1 MEANRVQR
9 LALLTVVALL
19 LGGIM
24 ACGFGGGAGTA
35 TPLVTPE
42 SPGTA
47 KPRVTLESP
56 TSGIELEVGQQ
67 VEIVG
72 MVEDPK
78 GVVSVDLA
86 VDGVLYTT
94 EYSPSAGEQPQWE
107 FVETWVA
114 EVDPGIYTL
123 TFTAY
128 NVDKVASDP
137 VTISVTVVEGAAP
150 EPTGAVTLAT
160 STPPPGT
167 TETVPPPPGQP
178 DLTITEFYVD
188 PANPAYGASAQATF
202 TIRNAGSAPAGDCHV
217 MYIWAPSGPV
227 RGCDR
232 YTGPLPAG
240 AEITLGCS
248 AGPLYESY
256 ETHILVDTG
265 GVVAESNEDNNW
277 AGFMVNV
284 AAGTLPDLTIVDL
297 SLNPW
302 PHRGDEGDA
311 TITVANIGSGN
322 AGSFTLYYWWA
333 ESERCDLR
341 MDPLPAGAEVTT
353 SCHIGPFSGPFNT
366 YAMADVISEV
376 AESNE
381 DNNRRDLY
389 VEAG

>member
-1 MEANRVQR
+1 MEPNKVQR

-19 LGGIM
+19 LGGIL
-24 ACGFGGGAGTA
+24 ACDFGGGAA
-35 TPLVTPE
+35 TPKPLVTPE

-114 EVDPGIYTL
+114 EVDPGIHTL
-123 TFTAY
+123 TITAW

-137 VTISVTVVEGAAP
+137 VSISATVVEGPAP
-150 EPTGAVTLAT
+150 EAPTAT
-160 STPPPGT
+160 TATALPTNTPV
-167 TETVPPPPGQP
+167 VPQQAMP
-178 DLTITEFYVD
+178 DLVVTDFSVD
-188 PANPAYGASAQATF
+188 PASVAYGGSAEATF

-284 AAGTLPDLTIVDL
+284 AAGALPDLTIQEL

-302 PHRGDEGDA
+302 PFWGNEGDA

-333 ESERCDLR
+333 ESERCEWR
-341 MDPLPAGAEVTT
+341 MDPLPAGAQVTA
-353 SCHIGPFSGPFNT
+353 SCHVGPFSGPFNT
-366 YAMADVISEV
+366 YATADVISEV
-376 AESNE
+376 AESSD

-389 VEAG
+389 VAAD

>member
-1 MEANRVQR
+1 MEPNKVQR

-19 LGGIM
+19 LGGIL
-24 ACGFGGGAGTA
+24 ACDFGGGAA
-35 TPLVTPE
+35 TPKPLVTPE

-114 EVDPGIYTL
+114 EVDPGIHTL
-123 TFTAY
+123 TITAW

-137 VTISVTVVEGAAP
+137 VSISATVVEGPAP
-150 EPTGAVTLAT
+150 EAPTAT
-160 STPPPGT
+160 TATALPTNTPV
-167 TETVPPPPGQP
+167 VPQQAMP
-178 DLTITEFYVD
+178 DLVVTDFSVD
-188 PANPAYGASAQATF
+188 PASVAYGGSAEATF

-302 PHRGDEGDA
+302 PHRGDESDV
-311 TITVANIGSGN
+311 TITVANIGSTDAAAFVLGYWLSSDSWVQVM
-322 AGSFTLYYWWA
+322 AGPIS
-333 ESERCDLR
+333 
-341 MDPLPAGAEVTT
+341 AGAEDTVIL
-353 SCHIGPFSGPFNT
+353 HVGPFSESYNT
-366 YAMADVISEV
+366 YAEADVQDEV
-376 AESNE
+376 AEGNE
-381 DNNRRDLY
+381 DNNRRELY
-389 VEAG
+389 VEAE